1 MEFKIV
7 TKFQQEEKMNKEVA
21 LYETD
26 IQNDFSLRSGALFV
40 RANKPKRALPYGAEE
55 RLPNIFALH
64 GHAENNGWAV
74 LGSVDRHFYEDAELI
89 RNQGGVFEDHC
100 MNGTKGQ
107 LRLPELEP
115 QKDVYIRSKDG
126 PLMGVKIYNTAEM
139 TAYLDAIDQGMQ
151 LVFEKQSYDVAT
163 NPNFDTAFRRMMAM
177 GLKKVVV
184 DGFATDYCVKAAVL
198 AMVAGR
204 DRYKKQLEIY
214 VVADAIEA
222 VNIDFQGQIDNEFG
236 NKALEEMVKS
246 GAKLVTTKDV
256 LEGKLN

>member
-1 MEFKIV
+1 MKKI
-7 TKFQQEEKMNKEVA
+7 A

-26 IQNDFSLRSGALFV
+26 IQNDFSYRDGALFV
-40 RANKPKRALPYGAEE
+40 RANKRKQALPYGAEE

-64 GHAENNGWAV
+64 GYADKNNWAI

-89 RNQGGVFEDHC
+89 RNAGGVFEDHC

-115 QKDVYIRSKDG
+115 QKDIYLRSKDG
-126 PLMGVKIYNTAEM
+126 PLMGVKQYTTEEM
-139 TAYLDAIDQGMQ
+139 TRYIDALDRNMHMI
-151 LVFEKQSYDVAT
+151 FEKQSYDVST
-163 NPNFDTAFRRMMAM
+163 NPNFQTAFRRMMDM
-177 GLKKVVV
+177 GMEKVVV

-198 AMVAGR
+198 AMAKAR
-204 DRYKKQLEIY
+204 DKYQKNIQLY
-214 VVADAIEA
+214 VVTDAIEA
-222 VNIDFQGQIDNEFG
+222 VNINFQGQIDNDFG
-236 NKALEEMVKS
+236 KKALDEMTAL